1 MEAKKVLPKILIGNA
16 ITVLALDSIWLITH
30 LLQTQQMFSSST
42 SQAIALLLFDF
53 GFFGAFVLGVIGF
66 IFSLIIF
73 PLCKKDSKLLWLLG
87 FVLNLIG
94 LLIPGVIVGF
104 IGFFIFCL
112 VNPFAFCG

>member
-73 PLCKKDSKLLWLLG
+73 PVCKKDSKLLWLLG